1 MDRDHAQFV
10 ACFHEKLAVYNEP
23 ELSTRPVIRSRSQL
37 ETWLAGKGKRLE
49 HVSVRLVGL
58 TQDCSNAVVTEAII
72 VGGGEMPEAWRL
84 TIAARTE
91 DDLIREVRA
100 FRDRD
105 AALGW
110 VGSFG

>member
-1 MDRDHAQFV
+1 
-10 ACFHEKLAVYNEP
+10 
-23 ELSTRPVIRSRSQL
+23 
-37 ETWLAGKGKRLE
+37 
-49 HVSVRLVGL
+49 
-58 TQDCSNAVVTEAII
+58 
-72 VGGGEMPEAWRL
+72 MPEAWRL

-110 VGSFG
+110 VASFG